1 MGRGDGRRGAPLS
14 PQRHDHAGQGRL
26 VPAEHVRLAVHARG
40 DVRPARRCCP
50 SCATA
55 RTRRRAC
62 APESARDFYN
72 LPDAAL
78 AGTRRL
84 ERDPHRRRGSSPIRT
99 LVKRDLDSGLIPDH
113 LLSGEQPD
121 VGLRRGSSLDFFKPS
136 KNERPRTVPGPM
148 NYAHEYRVHK
158 KPDAARALAVQGA
171 ARAPS
176 ARRRRCA
183 SSRTRSRACQPK
195 RNPDVNPRGI
205 SRNIMG
211 GFYTN

>member
-1 MGRGDGRRGAPLS
+1 MGRGDGIPLS
-14 PQRHDHAGQGRL
+14 PQGTTMRAKGGSFPRSTFGSPCTHEATY
-26 VPAEHVRLAVHARG
+26 VPLAMLPKLRDSADPGPRVRV
-40 DVRPARRCCP
+40 
-50 SCATA
+50 
-55 RTRRRAC
+55 
-62 APESARDFYN
+62 ESARDFYN

-84 ERDPHRRRGSSPIRT
+84 ESDPHRRLHSSPIRT

-121 VGLRRGSSLDFFKPS
+121 VGHKVSSLDFFKPS

-158 KPDAARALAVQGA
+158 KPDAAALSQYKAGASPERAQTPLRVVSHTFKGVAK
-171 ARAPS
+171 
-176 ARRRRCA
+176 
-183 SSRTRSRACQPK
+183 PK